1 LADLPEAV
9 LVVIRRGERFLMI
22 RRAAHLEVAPGH
34 WTPAG
39 GRVEPGESQEQAV
52 VREIA
57 EEVGLEVRAERQLGD
72 MISEDGRYRLNWWS
86 ASVVAGDAHAAC
98 DEVDEVRWV
107 TLDEM
112 RALEPSFAA
121 DLEVFERLSDP
132 PG

>member
-1 LADLPEAV
+1 M
-9 LVVIRRGERFLMI
+9 VIRRDDRFLMI
-22 RRAAHLEVAPGH
+22 RRAAHLEDAPGH

-39 GRVEPGESQEQAV
+39 GRVEPGESQEQTV

-57 EEVGLEVRAERQLGD
+57 EEVGLAVRAERWLCD
-72 MISEDGRYRLNWWS
+72 MVSEDGRYRLNWWS
-86 ASVVAGDAHAAC
+86 AELISGDAHAAC

-121 DLEVFERLSDP
+121 DLEVFERLSDSL
-132 PG
+132 G